1 MYAPLKTAMVYKAVF
16 YLYIFTDFYDII
28 VTCKRKDEKMD
39 GLKKLINVLAK
50 NIGITLV
57 FVVALIFFIWS
68 CQGRLLSG
76 LITAF
81 AALII
86 YMSASMLYHEFKK
99 SPKSKK

>member
-1 MYAPLKTAMVYKAVF
+1 MNT
-16 YLYIFTDFYDII
+16 
-28 VTCKRKDEKMD
+28 
-39 GLKKLINVLAK
+39 LKKWVDVMAR

-57 FVVALIFFIWS
+57 LILALIFFIWS

-81 AALII
+81 AALIV

-99 SPKSKK
+99 PSSKSKKK

>member
-1 MYAPLKTAMVYKAVF
+1 MKT
-16 YLYIFTDFYDII
+16 LN
-28 VTCKRKDEKMD
+28 
-39 GLKKLINVLAK
+39 KLLNVMAK

-57 FVVALIFFIWS
+57 LILALIFFVWS
-68 CQGRLLSG
+68 CNGQLLSG

-86 YMSASMLYHEFKK
+86 YVSASMLYHEFKK

>member
-1 MYAPLKTAMVYKAVF
+1 MKT
-16 YLYIFTDFYDII
+16 
-28 VTCKRKDEKMD
+28 
-39 GLKKLINVLAK
+39 LKKLIDVLAK

-57 FVVALIFFIWS
+57 LILAVIFFIWS
-68 CQGRLLSG
+68 CQGRLLAG

-99 SPKSKK
+99 PSSKSKKK

>member
-1 MYAPLKTAMVYKAVF
+1 MKGTEMN
-16 YLYIFTDFYDII
+16 T
-28 VTCKRKDEKMD
+28 
-39 GLKKLINVLAK
+39 LKKWVDVMAR

-57 FVVALIFFIWS
+57 LILALIFFIWS

-81 AALII
+81 AALIV

-99 SPKSKK
+99 PSSKSKKK